1 MLTIEDTGEATILI
15 AEISL
20 GLLCLANTLYKR
32 YINIIFYHIK
42 QKQIKKSKNKK
53 AAAAPCFS
61 LANNLPNSIN
71 LSYLQ

>member
-1 MLTIEDTGEATILI
+1 MLTTADTGEVTILI
-15 AEISL
+15 TEISL

-53 AAAAPCFS
+53 AAATPYFS
-61 LANNLPNSIN
+61 LWNNLPNSIN
-71 LSYLQ
+71 LNYLQ